1 MTRLNDYF
9 DRVAVINLD
18 RRTDRMA
25 QFESQTKD
33 LGIDFVRYSAVDAQ
47 AFGISPMNACRQSHH
62 KVLTDAAADGVK
74 RLLILEDDVEF
85 KSKFNESFADVV
97 ATLPNDWQMLYLGSN
112 SLSPVDIG
120 IKGLW
125 KSNAA
130 LTTHAYGVKAELFD
144 TLIQVSSDERYPIDL
159 AYSDLH
165 PKLQVYACRP
175 SLVGQMAS
183 FSDIENQFVDYK
195 FLII

>member
-1 MTRLNDYF
+1 MKLNDYF
-9 DRVAVINLD
+9 DRIVVINLD
-18 RRTDRMA
+18 RRTDRLR

-47 AFGISPMNACRQSHH
+47 ALGISPMNACRQSHH
-62 KVLTDAAADGVK
+62 RVLTDAAADNVQ

-85 KSKFNESFADVV
+85 RQNFSQDFARLSSV
-97 ATLPNDWQMLYLGSN
+97 LPDDWQMFYLGSS

-120 IKGLW
+120 IEGLW
-125 KSNAA
+125 KSNTA

-144 TLIQVSSDERYPIDL
+144 ALIQASSDERYPIDL
-159 AYSDLH
+159 TYSDLH
-165 PKLQVYACRP
+165 PKLQVYACWP
-175 SLVGQMAS
+175 SLIGQMAS
-183 FSDIENQFVDYK
+183 FSDIENQFVDYQ

>member
-1 MTRLNDYF
+1 MHINNYF
-9 DRVAVINLD
+9 DRIVVINLD
-18 RRTDRMA
+18 RRIDRLR
-25 QFESQTKD
+25 QFESQVND
-33 LGIDFVRYSAVDAQ
+33 LGIDFVRYSAIDAQ
-47 AFGISPMNACRQSHH
+47 VLGISPMNACRQSHH
-62 KVLTDAAADGVK
+62 KVLTDAAADKVQ
-74 RLLILEDDVEF
+74 RLLILEDDV
-85 KSKFNESFADVV
+85 KFRQNFSQDFARLSNV
-97 ATLPNDWQMLYLGSN
+97 LPNDWQMLYLGSS

-120 IKGLW
+120 IEGLW

-130 LTTHAYGVKAELFD
+130 LTTHAYGIKAELFD
-144 TLIQVSSDERYPIDL
+144 TLIRASSDERYPIDL

-165 PKLQVYACRP
+165 PKLQVYACWP